1 MQLDAEVDIEE
12 VLDEDCDAIEEE
24 EDFDAKLLCVL
35 PFLVLRSQVAIIN
48 RIPPMIIVWLL
59 ARRRRLLLFW
69 ADPRMILLCVSTD
82 QWGRRERQLFL
93 FPGCSEER

>member
-35 PFLVLRSQVAIIN
+35 LFLVIRSQVAIISK
-48 RIPPMIIVWLL
+48 IPPMILL
-59 ARRRRLLLFW
+59 RGRRLLLFW
-69 ADPRMILLCVSTD
+69 ADPRMIPLC
-82 QWGRRERQLFL
+82 EH
-93 FPGCSEER
+93 